1 MWRIIEFCEV
11 GLVKR
16 PCRARE
22 EVANPARQL
31 DIRTDE
37 LAEKERAERCAGGI
51 TLLPR
56 RAIYL

>member
-1 MWRIIEFCEV
+1 MWRIIEFCVV

-16 PCRARE
+16 PGRARE

-31 DIRTDE
+31 DIGTGE
-37 LAEKERAERCAGGI
+37 LAEKERAERGAGGI